1 MKDKTEIT
9 NKKAKRKIH
18 LARHYA
24 LANKRKLRHGGLRQ
38 KKMKYIIYD
47 EIWINEYA
55 VIIPCNQVERS
66 DLLKER

>member
-1 MKDKTEIT
+1 MAGGI
-9 NKKAKRKIH
+9 NKKKARRKIH

-24 LANKRKLRHGGLRQ
+24 RANKRNLRYGRLRQ

-47 EIWINEYA
+47 EIWMDGCGS
-55 VIIPCNQVERS
+55 IIPCNQVERS